1 MTLYGLRA
9 AARVAIVIAATV
21 LASSHWEPLP
31 TGGAPAF
38 SQTFDSTGAFMA
50 PYLTRLRENTEILP
64 DNEVRALWVV
74 RGGGDAYYQSALA
87 PPSPALKAPLTDFD
101 PLSYLI
107 TVAHRSGIEVHAWLN
122 IYYVW
127 SDTKHAPPAG
137 HVAVTH
143 PEWLLSDAKGT
154 RMDHVPASKWKA
166 QGIEGSFISPGVPEY
181 RRHMVDVVHELV
193 RNYQVDGI
201 HLDYIRF
208 PNKTYSYDPVSRSR
222 FLLRYGVDPVELST
236 NRASMQKMLA
246 RLVE

>member
-1 MTLYGLRA
+1 MTLSGLRA
-9 AARVAIVIAATV
+9 TARVAIVIAATV

-74 RGGGDAYYQSALA
+74 RDAITTPESVNRLVDFAVQTRFHILFVQVRGRGDAYYQSALA

-137 HVAVTH
+137 HVATTH

-181 RRHMVDVVHELV
+181 RPSHGGCGARARAQLRGRRH
-193 RNYQVDGI
+193 
-201 HLDYIRF
+201 
-208 PNKTYSYDPVSRSR
+208 SSR
-222 FLLRYGVDPVELST
+222 LHPLS
-236 NRASMQKMLA
+236 K
-246 RLVE
+246 